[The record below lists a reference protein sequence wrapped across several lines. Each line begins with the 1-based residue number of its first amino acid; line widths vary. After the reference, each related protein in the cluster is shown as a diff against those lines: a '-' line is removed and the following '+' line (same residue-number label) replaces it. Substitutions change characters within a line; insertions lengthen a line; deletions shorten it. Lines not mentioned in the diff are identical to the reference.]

1 VRWIRSVATL
11 AALAMA
17 LLMGA
22 EDADARFAHGLSL
35 GSRGSRTFMLPPVTA
50 AAANTAVALDSPMT
64 AQVGR
69 LAYPGGSL
77 GGLFN
82 RPGLIGGFAAGFLGA
97 GLLGLLFGHG
107 LFGGLGGAA
116 SFLGLMF
123 QLALLGM
130 LGRLIW
136 TWWHG
141 GNTPAFA
148 DLSPRQLADAYVRPR
163 NESLPDIDS
172 PAFAHLEI
180 TASDHDCFER
190 LLSEIEAAYGREDLD
205 ALRARVTPQMMG
217 YFSKNLARNAG
228 RGVINVVSDVKL
240 IKGDLAEAWREG
252 DIDYAAV
259 AMRFSLI
266 DRTVE
271 RASGRIVDGS
281 AVTAIEA
288 TQVWTFSRAH
298 GHSWLLS
305 AIQQGS

>member
-1 VRWIRSVATL
+1 
-11 AALAMA
+11 
-17 LLMGA
+17 MGA
-22 EDADARFAHGLSL
+22 EDADARLADGLSL
-35 GSRGSRTFMLPPVTA
+35 GSRGSRTFMLPSVTA
-50 AAANTAVALDSPMT
+50 AAANAAVALDSPMT

-69 LAYPGGSL
+69 PAYPRGSL

-116 SFLGLMF
+116 SLLGLMF

-141 GNTPAFA
+141 GHTPAFA
-148 DLSPRQLADAYVRPR
+148 ALSPRQLADAYVRSR
-163 NESLPDIDS
+163 NEWLPDIGS

-190 LLSEIEAAYGREDLD
+190 LLREIETAYGRQDLN

-271 RASGRIVDGS
+271 RVSGRIVDGS
-281 AVTAIEA
+281 DVSAIEA
-288 TQVWTFSRAH
+288 RQVWTFSRAH

-305 AIQQGS
+305 AIQQGA

>member
-1 VRWIRSVATL
+1 
-11 AALAMA
+11 
-17 LLMGA
+17 
-22 EDADARFAHGLSL
+22 
-35 GSRGSRTFMLPPVTA
+35 
-50 AAANTAVALDSPMT
+50 MT
-64 AQVGR
+64 APVGR
-69 LAYPGGSL
+69 PAYPGGSL

-97 GLLGLLFGHG
+97 GPLGLLFGHG

-136 TWWHG
+136 TGWHDG
-141 GNTPAFA
+141 HAPAFA
-148 DLSPRQLADAYVRPR
+148 ALSPRQLADAYGRSR
-163 NESLPDIDS
+163 NEWLPDIDS

-180 TASDHDCFER
+180 TGSDSDSFER
-190 LLSEIEAAYGREDLD
+190 LLSEIKTAYGREDLD
-205 ALRARVTPQMMG
+205 ALRARVTPQLLG

-259 AMRFSLI
+259 AMCFSLI

-281 AVTAIEA
+281 DVSAIEA

-298 GHSWLLS
+298 GHCWLLS
-305 AIQQGS
+305 AIQQG